1 MRCKK
6 ESEFQQ
12 KISKPESHV
21 GEPVVYRPSFSAL
34 AAEFI
39 LSLPKRRQ
47 RIVMDRAY
55 ELARYPF
62 LESDYRLEDTDGR
75 MIEHLLVDA
84 VVFSYWVD
92 HAAKLVMITEIEDA
106 E

>member
-1 MRCKK
+1 MA
-6 ESEFQQ
+6 E
-12 KISKPESHV
+12 V
-21 GEPVVYRPSFSAL
+21 GKYRPSFSDL

-39 LSLPKRRQ
+39 LAQSKRRQ
-47 RIVMDRAY
+47 RKIMQRAY

-62 LESDYRLEDTDGR
+62 LESDYRLVDSDGR
-75 MIEHLLVDA
+75 TIDHLLVDG

-92 HAAKLVMITEIEDA
+92 HALKLVMITEIESA

>member
-1 MRCKK
+1 MA
-6 ESEFQQ
+6 
-12 KISKPESHV
+12 
-21 GEPVVYRPSFSAL
+21 EPRQYRPNFSDL

-47 RIVMDRAY
+47 RIVMLRAY

-62 LESDYRLEDTDGR
+62 LESDYRVNDADGR
-75 MIEHLLVDA
+75 TIEHLLVDG

-92 HAAKLVMITEIEDA
+92 HSLRLVMITEIEDT

>member
-1 MRCKK
+1 MA
-6 ESEFQQ
+6 ES
-12 KISKPESHV
+12 SK
-21 GEPVVYRPSFSAL
+21 YRPSFSDL

-47 RIVMDRAY
+47 RAVMNRAY

-62 LESDYRLEDTDGR
+62 LESDYQLVDADGR
-75 MIEHLLVDA
+75 TVDHLLVDG

-92 HAAKLVMITEIEDA
+92 HTLKRVMISEIEDA
-106 E
+106 Q

>member
-1 MRCKK
+1 VCPPKSWKR
-6 ESEFQQ
+6 ESLVPDFR
-12 KISKPESHV
+12 K
-21 GEPVVYRPSFSAL
+21 YRPSFSDL
-34 AAEFI
+34 AAEFM

-47 RIVMDRAY
+47 RVVIDRAY

-62 LESDYRLEDTDGR
+62 LESDYRLIDQDGR
-75 MIEHLLVDA
+75 TIEHLLVDG

-92 HAAKLVMITEIEDA
+92 HALKLVMITEIDDA